1 MSSLYQ
7 NKTTVVYDKIIEEI
21 YNKEGDNFSN
31 YLYYHNIQRE
41 HEKDLR
47 MSFLFV
53 NDSYLLKMSKF
64 FI

>member
-7 NKTTVVYDKIIEEI
+7 NKTTVVYDKIIEDI

-31 YLYYHNIQRE
+31 YLYYHNIQKE

-53 NDSYLLKMSKF
+53 NDSYL
-64 FI
+64 

>member
-53 NDSYLLKMSKF
+53 NDSYL
-64 FI
+64 